1 MSLSEQKIKFKILN
15 MKLTIKTDER
25 YTETEITVN
34 CNRVSDDIDKLLA
47 AIRLL
52 DMKLTGRK
60 DGRQYILEA
69 SDVVYIDSI
78 DKHTFLYTLN
88 GVYESSL
95 KLYELEA
102 KLADRDFVRAS
113 KSSLLNINHI
123 HSIEPDFDRRLIMT
137 MTGDIKL
144 IVSRQYASAVK
155 EKLEVYYD

>member
-1 MSLSEQKIKFKILN
+1 
-15 MKLTIKTDER
+15 MKVTINTDER

-60 DGRQYILEA
+60 DGRQYIFDA
-69 SDVVYIDSI
+69 SDVIYIESI
-78 DKHTFLYTLN
+78 EKHTFLYSSSD
-88 GVYESSL
+88 VYESSL

-102 KLADRDFVRAS
+102 KLADRDFIRAS
-113 KSSLLNINHI
+113 KNSIFNINHI
-123 HSIEPDFDRRLIMT
+123 HSIEPDFDRRLILS

-144 IVSRQYASAVK
+144 IVSRQYAAAVK
-155 EKLEVYYD
+155 EKLEAYDD

>member
-1 MSLSEQKIKFKILN
+1 
-15 MKLTIKTDER
+15 MKVTINTDER
-25 YTETEITVN
+25 YKETEITVN
-34 CNRVSDDIDKLLA
+34 CNRMSDDIDKLLV

-78 DKHTFLYTLN
+78 DKHTFLYTSN
-88 GVYESSL
+88 SVYESSL

-102 KLADRDFVRAS
+102 KLADRDFIRAS
-113 KSSLLNINHI
+113 KNSLFSINHV
-123 HSIEPDFDRRLIMT
+123 HSIEPDFDRRLILS

-144 IVSRQYASAVK
+144 IVSRQYAAAVK
-155 EKLEVYYD
+155 EKLEAYCD

>member
-1 MSLSEQKIKFKILN
+1 
-15 MKLTIKTDER
+15 MKVTINTDER

-60 DGRQYILEA
+60 EGRQYILEA
-69 SDVVYIDSI
+69 SDVIYIDSI
-78 DKHTFLYTLN
+78 DKHTFLYTSN

-102 KLADRDFVRAS
+102 KLSDRDFMRAS
-113 KSSLLNINHI
+113 KNSLFNINHI
-123 HSIEPDFDRRLIMT
+123 NSIAPDFDRRLILSMT
-137 MTGDIKL
+137 TDIKL
-144 IVSRQYASAVK
+144 IVSRQYAAAVK
-155 EKLEVYYD
+155 EKLEAYYD

>member
-1 MSLSEQKIKFKILN
+1 MKI
-15 MKLTIKTDER
+15 TINTDER

-34 CNRVSDDIDKLLA
+34 CNRISDDIDKLLA

-60 DGRQYILEA
+60 DGRQFIFEA
-69 SDVVYIDSI
+69 SDVIYIDSI

-88 GVYESSL
+88 CVYESSL

-102 KLADRDFVRAS
+102 KLSDCDFLRAS
-113 KSSLLNINHI
+113 KNSLFNIKHI
-123 HSIEPDFDRRLIMT
+123 HSIEPDFDRRLILS

-144 IVSRQYASAVK
+144 TVSRQYAAAVK
-155 EKLEVYYD
+155 EILEAYYD